1 MTANNNSQKNIS
13 SIFTSFL
20 SIAILHLG
28 ILSFI
33 FLQQDYNPLK
43 ELQKFVDFLYR
54 MEIVVLFVL
63 LLLTTYYFFIYLYK
77 NTFSTSSKRLLYFLY
92 VSSILPL
99 SLSLLLTIE
108 FPHFFRIELLYFIY
122 YLFLPLFF
130 VFLLLLVFLI
140 GIYYRLEKQ
149 IKLFPFNKLIL

>member
-99 SLSLLLTIE
+99 SLSLKESQAPLVLVPLS
-108 FPHFFRIELLYFIY
+108 PHVPSSSEISSNMIYRVKSPRDTGDGGISSFWKSFF
-122 YLFLPLFF
+122 
-130 VFLLLLVFLI
+130 
-140 GIYYRLEKQ
+140 G
-149 IKLFPFNKLIL
+149 